1 MELNTGGII
10 FMVTAY
16 TIIISVITYC
26 YYKVFK
32 TQGKN

>member
-10 FMVTAY
+10 FMATAY

-26 YYKVFK
+26 YYNVFK
-32 TQGKN
+32 SQAKK